1 MATVPRDARLA
12 REDDRRRRHNDDI
25 DVMDGDEDVLYPLR
39 PSATLSPRRA
49 RGGGSDGRP
58 MKSFTTDDLPS
69 DKRPLL
75 PPKKGFSERILE
87 GRLTLQNQLHHIN
100 SESVAKLSAVIVE
113 KVKRSFSIDES
124 ERILREDWTI
134 LETEDQQL
142 EELKEV
148 IDNLDSAFQ
157 FSKSS
162 ALVNLATSTLRR
174 CESLVERSVVHTEQ
188 CQLLFSQCSNEITT
202 LHDYLAKLRDAL
214 EPPMA
219 PRDKNEEKRITRRA
233 EWAIS
238 RMTQSSQEMVSEMR
252 ENLDELDDMIT
263 QCTRLMVET
272 ITLLHMRFRSA
283 DFSGTGVAAGAA
295 TVVAGAMVSAAG
307 LIAAPV
313 TGGLSVPISVAGKGL
328 FFTGLAA
335 LTPSTI
341 MLNHL
346 LPANGDADG
355 KAPVTV
361 PAEAVWAKGVPAVS
375 TVSSTTTTMLPA
387 AVARSKPSASTS
399 TSGAQPP
406 KSSKGV
412 SLAFRPAALSRKAP
426 SSAPT
431 KTRGLSAFNAFQGQE
446 SGSVRQAQQ
455 AEEPPKPTAGLGFVA
470 ATSWT
475 QVTVQHKENRQTA
488 ENVETEGAHFF
499 QATYRDEYHPSR
511 PNSYEAFCEERTA
524 KQKLEQVKRDLE
536 RRQREQ
542 ERVNK
547 LEKEQLVKDISEGK
561 TPSIALPAAAGRGR
575 GMTMPAWM
583 MKKMRFTIQ
592 CIYAERS

>member
-1 MATVPRDARLA
+1 
-12 REDDRRRRHNDDI
+12 
-25 DVMDGDEDVLYPLR
+25 
-39 PSATLSPRRA
+39 
-49 RGGGSDGRP
+49 

-87 GRLTLQNQLHHIN
+87 GRLSLQNQLHHIN

-124 ERILREDWTI
+124 ERVLREDWTI

-142 EELKEV
+142 EDLKQV

-214 EPPMA
+214 EPSVA
-219 PRDKNEEKRITRRA
+219 PRDRNEEKRITRRA

-263 QCTRLMVET
+263 ECTRLMVET

-341 MLNHL
+341 MLNRHSQQLDGLTKLAEHL
-346 LPANGDADG
+346 KTRLEIMNQKRDEMSSAFAVCEELEVHIKQASSFCQDA
-355 KAPVTV
+355 V
-361 PAEAVWAKGVPAVS
+361 ELE
-375 TVSSTTTTMLPA
+375 VSSHECVWPFIEPVYAKLATLNG
-387 AVARSKPSASTS
+387 AVTLFL
-399 TSGAQPP
+399 T
-406 KSSKGV
+406 
-412 SLAFRPAALSRKAP
+412 
-426 SSAPT
+426 
-431 KTRGLSAFNAFQGQE
+431 
-446 SGSVRQAQQ
+446 
-455 AEEPPKPTAGLGFVA
+455 
-470 ATSWT
+470 
-475 QVTVQHKENRQTA
+475 
-488 ENVETEGAHFF
+488 
-499 QATYRDEYHPSR
+499 
-511 PNSYEAFCEERTA
+511 
-524 KQKLEQVKRDLE
+524 
-536 RRQREQ
+536 
-542 ERVNK
+542 
-547 LEKEQLVKDISEGK
+547 
-561 TPSIALPAAAGRGR
+561 TPSIWHYCKAEDALHQYLLPDAD
-575 GMTMPAWM
+575 
-583 MKKMRFTIQ
+583 
-592 CIYAERS
+592 ED